1 MKFRIGDKVRFL
13 NETGG
18 GKITRMDDRGYLY
31 VMTEDGFEIPVMDN
45 ELLLQTPSSGVSDT
59 RMPADKFPNRTER
72 EPEHGHEKIRKS
84 ELPDLPEDRIPV
96 NLPSGSPVRLL
107 LGLVPDDF
115 DAVFKASINVYL
127 INDSEY
133 FLYYMVG
140 FQQQGKYYY
149 LKSGEIE
156 PNTKCF
162 LADFNQVSLGKIAHF
177 HLQAMPVS
185 AGQYS
190 RVHLIDEE
198 IDIAYYDFM
207 KNHMYKANEYFDERA
222 LIRGITAL
230 VAAKQQILSAQSPAS
245 MKGGNIVNSVEMKA
259 RSGGSDTMEVDLH
272 IETLR
277 DDYSGLSN
285 GEILRIQMNCFRSAI
300 EDAISNKVKRIVF
313 IHGVGNGTLK
323 LEIRNELKRNYPECT
338 SQDASFKEYGFGAT
352 MVHLK

>member
-1 MKFRIGDKVRFL
+1 MKFRIGDSVRFL

-18 GKITRMDDRGYLY
+18 GKITRMDDRDYIY
-31 VMTEDGFEIPVMDN
+31 VMTEDGFEIPVRDN
-45 ELLLQTPSSGVSDT
+45 ELILQTPSSGIPDD
-59 RMPADKFPNRTER
+59 RIPADKFLNRPEK
-72 EPEHGHEKIRKS
+72 EPEHLHSKIRKP
-84 ELPDLPEDRIPV
+84 ELPENLIPAYV
-96 NLPSGSPVRLL
+96 PSGSPVTLL

-140 FQQQGKYYY
+140 YQKQGKYYY

-162 LADFNQVSLGKIAHF
+162 LAGFDQVSLGKIALF
-177 HLQAMPVS
+177 HLQALPVS
-185 AGQYS
+185 TGQYS
-190 RVHLIDEE
+190 RNLPLDEE
-198 IDIAYYDFM
+198 INIAHYDFM
-207 KNHMYKANEYFDERA
+207 KNQLYKANEYFDERA
-222 LIRGITAL
+222 LIPGVTSV
-230 VAAKQQILSAQSPAS
+230 VAAKQQKEAEHFTPR
-245 MKGGNIVNSVEMKA
+245 MDGGNPLSLGEKKA
-259 RSGGSDTMEVDLH
+259 RTGGSDTMEVDLH

-277 DDYSGLSN
+277 EDYSGLSN
-285 GEILRIQMNCFRSAI
+285 GDMLRIQMICFRSAL

-323 LEIRNELKRNYPECT
+323 LEIRNELKRNYPEVTC
-338 SQDASFKEYGFGAT
+338 QDASFKEYGFGAT